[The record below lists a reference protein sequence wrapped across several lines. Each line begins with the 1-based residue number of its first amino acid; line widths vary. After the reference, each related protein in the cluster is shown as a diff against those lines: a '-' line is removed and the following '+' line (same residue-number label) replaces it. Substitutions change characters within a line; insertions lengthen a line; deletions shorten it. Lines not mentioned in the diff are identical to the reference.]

1 MSPEHSRKFCGAV
14 ALANAPVGL
23 STAIPPTRAA
33 TFIGGSQYR
42 KKMYA
47 ASHPLAIPRVSLT
60 YDLIQAYAAF
70 TPGEYETARIAEDH
84 ELLWFHSADYVNAM
98 RTAQHSRGVNQ
109 DQRIKYK
116 LGTLENPYFE
126 DMFDIAA
133 TATGASIQAAEVVL
147 QGRIAFNP
155 AGGMHHARAGHAQG
169 FCYFNDPVLAIKRLR
184 QEGLRVL
191 YADIDAHH
199 GDGVELAFAAD
210 GNVLTISLHMD
221 TSYAYPHQGGQFSDA
236 GSAKNG
242 HATVNLPL
250 PKGIHDAEYRFIF
263 QAIWE
268 PLLEKFKPD
277 VVVLQAGTDMLSAD
291 PLGKFN
297 ISTQCFLSICKKVL
311 QDSPR
316 HACGTPRLL
325 VTGGGGYH
333 PLVLA
338 RAWTGLWGVLSGRAL
353 PAEIPAHGTKLLQD
367 AGWDMD
373 EDEPY
378 FSQLFLSRLDT
389 QTALPIREEITA
401 LARALPDHPY
411 FRK

>member
-1 MSPEHSRKFCGAV
+1 MSTPQKNSAGES
-14 ALANAPVGL
+14 ALTKERITLTSG
-23 STAIPPTRAA
+23 IPATRVA

-60 YDLIQAYAAF
+60 YDLIQAYAAI
-70 TPGEYETARIAEDH
+70 TPGEYETARIAENH
-84 ELLWFHSADYVNAM
+84 ELLWFHTGDYIKAM
-98 RTAQHSRGVNQ
+98 QDVQRSRGVGQ
-109 DQRIKYK
+109 EQRKQYK

-126 DMFDIAA
+126 EMFDIAA

-191 YADIDAHH
+191 YVDIDAHH
-199 GDGVELAFAAD
+199 GDGVELAFSDD
-210 GNVLTISLHMD
+210 GNVLTLSLHMN
-221 TSYAYPHQGGQFSDA
+221 TSYAYPHQGGQFNDV
-236 GSAKNG
+236 GGPQNG
-242 HATVNLPL
+242 YATVNIPL
-250 PKGIHDAEYRFIF
+250 PKGVHDVEYKFVF
-263 QAIWE
+263 LAIWQ

-277 VVVLQAGTDMLSAD
+277 AVVLQAGTDMLAAD

-297 ISTQCFLSICKKVL
+297 ISTQCFLSICEKVL

-333 PLVLA
+333 PVVLA
-338 RAWTGLWGVLSGRAL
+338 RAWTGLWGVLSGRNL
-353 PAEIPAHGTKLLQD
+353 PAEIPAPGTKFLQD
-367 AGWDMD
+367 AGWDID

-389 QTALPIREEITA
+389 QTTLPIREEITA